1 MTSTTLA
8 HNLTSPTEGPT
19 VTQQHHR
26 PGLIGSRVRRKED
39 PRLLTGRSRF
49 VDDVVLPGMLEA
61 AVVRSPHP
69 HARIVSIDVS
79 AALEL
84 PGVFAVLTGEDVAAA
99 CATPQPVVWRMIPDQ
114 LMTEQYALAVDK
126 VRYVGQ
132 PVAAVAAVDR
142 YVAEDALGLIE
153 VEYEELQPVV
163 TLDEALAE
171 GAPKLYEQWP
181 DNVSCRQTIPK
192 GDVATAFAEAD
203 VVVSET
209 LHYGRQMG
217 TPLETRGA
225 VMSWDPF
232 TGHLEGWMSTQS
244 PNLTRDLL
252 GEVLGLDVDH
262 IRVITPDVG
271 GGFGNKFDFYGEE
284 VVAALLSK
292 RTGRPVKIIEDRLE
306 SFVANAHSREQR
318 IEVSVAAKADGTIT
332 GMRGTVYA
340 VLGGS
345 LATVGIGPCWL
356 SMALMAGPYDIPNV
370 EGTVVGVVTNRSPY
384 GSYRGWGQPKANFA
398 HERIVDK
405 LAHTL
410 GMPANEVRRRNLI
423 APEAFP
429 YPSPV
434 FFYDSGNYAECLDTA
449 ERAVAERGWT
459 ARREQAAREGRSLGI
474 GYSFHIEIS
483 ALGPTKI
490 MNQAGLQ
497 HGSFDEEVV
506 RMDSAGGVTVR
517 TGLSAMGQGIETALA
532 QVAADTLGVPL
543 SSVTVLSGDTRTNPF
558 TGYGTGASRGAAL
571 GGGALLRASSRLRDK
586 ILRIAAHILE
596 ASPDDLEVTDG
607 RISVRGIADGR
618 SLTMREIGD
627 AAYRRLDGALPDGED
642 PTLEERDVLDPENV
656 AFSYGT
662 SAVLTEV
669 DRETGQVTLL
679 DYLVVHDCGTV
690 INPTI
695 VDGQI
700 HGGAAQ
706 GIGGALYEEIVYSPE
721 GQPLTTTFMDYLL
734 PTASEIPPFETLH
747 MTTTADHIPGGF
759 KGMGEAGT
767 IGAASAI
774 VAAVEHAVEDLDL
787 RLTRLP
793 VTPPRLLTAIESAP
807 AGTPTEELS

>member
-1 MTSTTLA
+1 M
-8 HNLTSPTEGPT
+8 
-19 VTQQHHR
+19 
-26 PGLIGSRVRRKED
+26 RRKED
-39 PRLLTGRSRF
+39 PRLLTGRAQF

-61 AVVRSPHP
+61 AVLRSPHP
-69 HARIVSIDVS
+69 HARIRSIDVS

-84 PGVFAVLTGEDVAAA
+84 PGVFAVLIGDEVREA

-114 LMTEQYALAVDK
+114 RMTDQYALAVAK

-132 PVAAVAAVDR
+132 PVAAVAAIDR
-142 YVAEDALGLIE
+142 YVAEDALGHIE
-153 VEYEELQPVV
+153 VDYDVLEPVV
-163 TLDEALAE
+163 TLDDALAE
-171 GAPKLYEQWP
+171 GAPLLYEDWP
-181 DNVSCRQTIPK
+181 DNISCRQTIPK
-192 GDVATAFAEAD
+192 GDAATAFAEAD

-209 LHYGRQMG
+209 LTYGRQMG
-217 TPLETRGA
+217 APLETRGA

-232 TGHLEGWMSTQS
+232 TDQLEGWMSTQS

-252 GEVLGLDVDH
+252 GEVLGLPVDH
-262 IRVITPDVG
+262 IRVRTPHVG
-271 GGFGNKFDFYGEE
+271 GGFGNKFDFYAEE
-284 VVAALLSK
+284 VLAALLSK

-318 IEVSVAAKADGTIT
+318 IEVSVAAKSDGTII
-332 GMRGTVYA
+332 GMRGTVWA
-340 VLGGS
+340 VLGGQ

-370 EGTVVGVVTNRSPY
+370 EATVVGVVTNRSPY

-398 HERIVDK
+398 HERIIDK
-405 LAHTL
+405 LAHAL

-423 APEAFP
+423 APDKFP
-429 YPSPV
+429 YPSQV
-434 FFYDSGNYAECLDTA
+434 FFYDSGNYAECLDMA
-449 ERAVAERGWT
+449 EKSVAEHGW
-459 ARREQAAREGRSLGI
+459 AKRRDEAAAEGRSLGI

-506 RMDSAGGVTVR
+506 RIDSAGGVTVR

-532 QVAADTLGVPL
+532 QVAAQTLGVP
-543 SSVTVLSGDTRTNPF
+543 VDTVKVLHGDTETNPF

-571 GGGALLRASSRLRDK
+571 GGGALLRASTRLRDK
-586 ILRIAAHILE
+586 VLRIASHMLE
-596 ASPDDLEVTDG
+596 ASPEDLEITDG
-607 RISVRGIADGR
+607 VIAVKGTPTGPSV
-618 SLTMREIGD
+618 TMREIGD
-627 AAYRRLDGALPDGED
+627 AAYRRLAGKLPDGED

-662 SAVLTEV
+662 TAVLAEV
-669 DRETGQVTLL
+669 DRETGRVELL
-679 DYLVVHDCGTV
+679 DYLLVHDCGTV
-690 INPTI
+690 INPMI

-700 HGGAAQ
+700 HGGATQ
-706 GIGGALYEEIVYSPE
+706 GIGGALFEEIVYSPD
-721 GQPLTTTFMDYLL
+721 GQPLTTTFMDYLI
-734 PTASEIPPFETLH
+734 PTATEIPPFETLH

-774 VAAVEHAVEDLDL
+774 IAAVENAVPELNL
-787 RLTRLP
+787 RLSRLP
-793 VTPPRLLTAIESAP
+793 VTPPRLLDALTDASPQPQTHPQAP
-807 AGTPTEELS
+807 ASTSEASS

>member
-1 MTSTTLA
+1 MT
-8 HNLTSPTEGPT
+8 
-19 VTQQHHR
+19 QHQVP
-26 PGLIGSRVRRKED
+26 PGLIGARVRRKED
-39 PRLLTGRSRF
+39 PRLLTGRAQF

-61 AVVRSPHP
+61 AVLRSPHP
-69 HARIVSIDVS
+69 HARILGVDVR

-84 PGVFAVLTGEDVAAA
+84 PGVFAVLTGEDVRAA

-114 LMTEQYALAVDK
+114 RMTDQYALAVDK

-132 PVAAVAAVDR
+132 AVAVVAAVDR
-142 YVAEDALGLIE
+142 YVAEDALGLID
-153 VEYEELQPVV
+153 VEYEVLEPVV
-163 TLDEALAE
+163 TLDDALAE
-171 GAPKLYEQWP
+171 GAPLLYEDWP

-192 GDVATAFAEAD
+192 GDTAAAFAEAD
-203 VVVSET
+203 VVVTET
-209 LHYGRQMG
+209 LTYGRQMG

-232 TGHLEGWMSTQS
+232 TDQLEGWMSTQS

-252 GEVLGLDVDH
+252 GEVLGLPVDH
-262 IRVITPDVG
+262 IRVRTPHVG

-284 VVAALLSK
+284 VLAALLSK
-292 RTGRPVKIIEDRLE
+292 RTGRPVKVIEDRLE

-318 IEVSVAAKADGTIT
+318 IEVSVAAKSDGTIL
-332 GMRGTVYA
+332 GMRGTVWA
-340 VLGGS
+340 VLGGQ

-370 EGTVVGVVTNRSPY
+370 EATVVGVVTNRSPY

-398 HERIVDK
+398 HERIIDK
-405 LAHTL
+405 LAHEL

-423 APEAFP
+423 APDKFP
-429 YPSPV
+429 YPSQV
-434 FFYDSGNYAECLDTA
+434 FFYDSGNYAECLDMA
-449 ERAVAERGWT
+449 EQAVADRGW
-459 ARREQAAREGRSLGI
+459 AKRRDAAAEEGRSLGI

-483 ALGPTKI
+483 ALGPSKI

-497 HGSFDEEVV
+497 HSSFDEEVV
-506 RMDSAGGVTVR
+506 RIDSAGGVTVR

-532 QVAADTLGVPL
+532 QVAAQTLGVPL
-543 SSVTVLSGDTRTNPF
+543 DTVKVLHGDTETNPF

-586 ILRIAAHILE
+586 VVRIAAHMLE
-596 ASPDDLEVTDG
+596 AAAEDLEITDG
-607 RISVRGIADGR
+607 VVAVKGAPGGPSV
-618 SLTMREIGD
+618 TMRQIGD
-627 AAYRRLDGALPDGED
+627 AAYRRLDGKLPDGED
-642 PTLEERDVLDPENV
+642 PTLEERDVLDPDNV

-662 SAVLTEV
+662 TAVLAEV
-669 DRETGQVTLL
+669 DRETGRVELL
-679 DYLVVHDCGTV
+679 DYLLVHDCGTV
-690 INPTI
+690 INPMI

-700 HGGAAQ
+700 HGGATQ
-706 GIGGALYEEIVYSPE
+706 GIGGALFEEIVYSPE
-721 GQPLTTTFMDYLL
+721 GQPLTTTFMDYLI
-734 PTASEIPPFETLH
+734 PTASEVPTFETLH

-774 VAAVEHAVEDLDL
+774 TAAVEDAVPELDL

-793 VTPPRLLTAIESAP
+793 VTPPRLLDALTAA
-807 AGTPTEELS
+807 TPKDPS

>member
-1 MTSTTLA
+1 MT
-8 HNLTSPTEGPT
+8 
-19 VTQQHHR
+19 QHQVP
-26 PGLIGSRVRRKED
+26 PGLIGARVRRKED
-39 PRLLTGRSRF
+39 PRLLTGRAQF

-61 AVVRSPHP
+61 AVLRSPHP
-69 HARIVSIDVS
+69 HARILGIDVR

-84 PGVFAVLTGEDVAAA
+84 PGVFAVLTGEDVRAA

-114 LMTEQYALAVDK
+114 RMTDQYALAVDK

-132 PVAAVAAVDR
+132 AVAVVAAVDR
-142 YVAEDALGLIE
+142 YVAEDALGLID
-153 VEYEELQPVV
+153 VEYEVLEPVV
-163 TLDEALAE
+163 TLDDALAE
-171 GAPKLYEQWP
+171 GAPLLYEDWP

-192 GDVATAFAEAD
+192 GDAAAAFAEAD
-203 VVVSET
+203 VVVTET
-209 LHYGRQMG
+209 LTYGRQMG

-232 TGHLEGWMSTQS
+232 TDQLEGWMSTQS

-252 GEVLGLDVDH
+252 GEVLGLPVDH
-262 IRVITPDVG
+262 IRVRTPHVG

-284 VVAALLSK
+284 VLAALLSK
-292 RTGRPVKIIEDRLE
+292 RTGRPVKVIEDRLE

-318 IEVSVAAKADGTIT
+318 IEVSVAAKSDGTII
-332 GMRGTVYA
+332 GMRGTVWA
-340 VLGGS
+340 VLGGQ

-370 EGTVVGVVTNRSPY
+370 EATVVGVVTNRSPY

-398 HERIVDK
+398 HERIIDK
-405 LAHTL
+405 LAHEL

-423 APEAFP
+423 APDKFP
-429 YPSPV
+429 YPSQV
-434 FFYDSGNYAECLDTA
+434 FFYDSGNYAECLDMA
-449 ERAVAERGWT
+449 EQAVADRGW
-459 ARREQAAREGRSLGI
+459 AKRRDAAAEEGRSLGI

-483 ALGPTKI
+483 ALGPSKI

-497 HGSFDEEVV
+497 HSSFDEEVV
-506 RMDSAGGVTVR
+506 RIDSAGGVTVR

-532 QVAADTLGVPL
+532 QVAAQTLGVPL
-543 SSVTVLSGDTRTNPF
+543 DTVKVLHGDTETNPF

-586 ILRIAAHILE
+586 VLRIAAHMLE
-596 ASPDDLEVTDG
+596 ADAEDLEITDG
-607 RISVRGIADGR
+607 VVAVKGAPGGPSV
-618 SLTMREIGD
+618 TMRQIGD
-627 AAYRRLDGALPDGED
+627 AAYRRLDGKLPDGED
-642 PTLEERDVLDPENV
+642 PTLEERDVLDPDNV

-662 SAVLTEV
+662 TAVLAEV
-669 DRETGQVTLL
+669 DRETGRVELL
-679 DYLVVHDCGTV
+679 DYLLVHDCGTV
-690 INPTI
+690 INPMI

-700 HGGAAQ
+700 HGGATQ
-706 GIGGALYEEIVYSPE
+706 GIGGALFEEIVYSPE
-721 GQPLTTTFMDYLL
+721 GQPLTTTFMDYLI
-734 PTASEIPPFETLH
+734 PTASEIPTFETLH

-774 VAAVEHAVEDLDL
+774 TAAVEDALPELDL

-793 VTPPRLLTAIESAP
+793 VTPPRLLDALTTA
-807 AGTPTEELS
+807 TPKDPS